1 VASAHASLSGKA
13 GSEQNGMHIDTLP
26 NSTLY
31 ILPDTKQQKRSRMTQ
46 HPLKNKYFYSKN

>member
-31 ILPDTKQQKRSRMTQ
+31 ILPDAKQQKRSRMTQ
-46 HPLKNKYFYSKN
+46 HPPKK